1 MADKVKL
8 GIIGYGHIGS
18 QHGRAIRDGKC
29 PQVNLTA
36 VCDIDPARLELA
48 KKTNGED
55 IQTFTDA
62 SELIH
67 SGACEAVI
75 IAVPHYLHPSMA
87 IEAMETGLHVIV
99 EKPAGVYTKQVE
111 EMNAVAAKHPEL
123 VYCMDFN
130 QRTNPLYKKVKDL
143 IDSGDLG
150 EMTRVIW
157 IVTDWYRSQSYYDQG
172 GWRATWDGE
181 GGGVLLNQ
189 NPHNLDLWQWMC
201 GIPKRVKSQVYY
213 GKHRNIEV
221 EDDLYALVEYE
232 NGATGCYITTV
243 GDAPGTNRLEIDGT
257 NGKIVV
263 ENNELTFY
271 RLRIPEPEFNATY
284 KGGLGKPE
292 VWECKI
298 PIKGTYTSYNKI
310 VVFI

>member
-123 VYCMDFN
+123 VYTKLAAGERFPVSGEEAIVSTRLLHAVYSSAKNHEVIRLDTKEN
-130 QRTNPLYKKVKDL
+130 Q
-143 IDSGDLG
+143 
-150 EMTRVIW
+150 
-157 IVTDWYRSQSYYDQG
+157 
-172 GWRATWDGE
+172 A
-181 GGGVLLNQ
+181 
-189 NPHNLDLWQWMC
+189 
-201 GIPKRVKSQVYY
+201 
-213 GKHRNIEV
+213 
-221 EDDLYALVEYE
+221 
-232 NGATGCYITTV
+232 
-243 GDAPGTNRLEIDGT
+243 
-257 NGKIVV
+257 
-263 ENNELTFY
+263 
-271 RLRIPEPEFNATY
+271 
-284 KGGLGKPE
+284 
-292 VWECKI
+292 
-298 PIKGTYTSYNKI
+298 
-310 VVFI
+310 

>member
-87 IEAMETGLHVIV
+87 IEAMETG
-99 EKPAGVYTKQVE
+99 PACHRRK
-111 EMNAVAAKHPEL
+111 AAASTPS
-123 VYCMDFN
+123 
-130 QRTNPLYKKVKDL
+130 R
-143 IDSGDLG
+143 
-150 EMTRVIW
+150 
-157 IVTDWYRSQSYYDQG
+157 
-172 GWRATWDGE
+172 
-181 GGGVLLNQ
+181 
-189 NPHNLDLWQWMC
+189 
-201 GIPKRVKSQVYY
+201 
-213 GKHRNIEV
+213 
-221 EDDLYALVEYE
+221 
-232 NGATGCYITTV
+232 
-243 GDAPGTNRLEIDGT
+243 
-257 NGKIVV
+257 
-263 ENNELTFY
+263 
-271 RLRIPEPEFNATY
+271 
-284 KGGLGKPE
+284 
-292 VWECKI
+292 
-298 PIKGTYTSYNKI
+298 
-310 VVFI
+310 

>member
-157 IVTDWYRSQSYYDQG
+157 IVTDWYRSQSYYRCRNRSANRPQKPQPPSCRMTRN
-172 GWRATWDGE
+172 WRWTNIPCRTRCLPRMIWKSAVTW
-181 GGGVLLNQ
+181 
-189 NPHNLDLWQWMC
+189 
-201 GIPKRVKSQVYY
+201 
-213 GKHRNIEV
+213 
-221 EDDLYALVEYE
+221 
-232 NGATGCYITTV
+232 TV
-243 GDAPGTNRLEIDGT
+243 
-257 NGKIVV
+257 
-263 ENNELTFY
+263 TFY
-271 RLRIPEPEFNATY
+271 PSPKSEPM
-284 KGGLGKPE
+284 
-292 VWECKI
+292 
-298 PIKGTYTSYNKI
+298 S
-310 VVFI
+310 

>member
-111 EMNAVAAKHPEL
+111 KMNAVAAKHPEL

-157 IVTDWYRSQSYYDQG
+157 IVTDWYRSQSYRKGLIDAQFSYSTAVG
-172 GWRATWDGE
+172 MFNCL
-181 GGGVLLNQ
+181 V
-189 NPHNLDLWQWMC
+189 
-201 GIPKRVKSQVYY
+201 SF
-213 GKHRNIEV
+213 
-221 EDDLYALVEYE
+221 ALVM
-232 NGATGCYITTV
+232 IT
-243 GDAPGTNRLEIDGT
+243 
-257 NGKIVV
+257 
-263 ENNELTFY
+263 
-271 RLRIPEPEFNATY
+271 
-284 KGGLGKPE
+284 
-292 VWECKI
+292 
-298 PIKGTYTSYNKI
+298 NKI
-310 VVFI
+310 SQKVNGSGLW